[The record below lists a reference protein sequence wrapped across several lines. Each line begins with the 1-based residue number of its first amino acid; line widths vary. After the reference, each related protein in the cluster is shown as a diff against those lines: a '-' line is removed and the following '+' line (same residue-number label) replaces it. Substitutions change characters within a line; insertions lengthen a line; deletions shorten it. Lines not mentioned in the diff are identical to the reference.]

1 MKIRVTGMLVEADR
15 ILLLNQ
21 DTDNGR
27 TWSLPGGKVEEG
39 ESLETALTREIREE
53 TGLEV
58 RVGRLL
64 YVCDYFNG
72 DNHIVHIS
80 FAIEQTGGTMGDI
93 TTGVD
98 TQVIRSVELVPFN
111 QLEEKGFSKKF
122 YDLVVA
128 GFPGDGSYMGLKS
141 NIGL

>member
-1 MKIRVTGMLVEADR
+1 MLVEGNK

-21 DTDNGR
+21 NTDNGR

-39 ESLETALTREIREE
+39 ESLEAALIREMREE

-58 RVGRLL
+58 QVERLL
-64 YVCDYFNG
+64 YVCDYFSDN
-72 DNHIVHIS
+72 NHIVHIS
-80 FAIEQTGGTMGDI
+80 FAIERTGGTMGDI
-93 TTGVD
+93 VTGVD
-98 TQVIRSVELVPFN
+98 TQVIRSVELVPLN

-122 YDLVVA
+122 YDLVMA
-128 GFPGDGSYMGLKS
+128 GFPGAGSYMGLKS